1 MLSLLLQNLVEI
13 ATFPFT
19 EVSELREKYTYNI
32 TPWSLGIGVA
42 KKGLRILYSD
52 DEEDDDDDA
61 DVAATFG
68 VANIFKGSP
77 KTSPSR
83 PNLKKMVGP
92 SQQNV
97 DKERLTVDISALRQ
111 QYKKLRQRQ
120 TQAQIILTC
129 KLKFFVSNQSCQ
141 KSQFFSCMEQ
151 KWNFA
156 RQWNYQQFRGQKY
169 WNWSLQCIHGNESF
183 TIGKETIDN
192 KTTTTSPSRRY
203 SSTQGQKAIR
213 RN

>member
-129 KLKFFVSNQSCQ
+129 KLKFFFVSNQSCQ
-141 KSQFFSCMEQ
+141 KFQFFSCMEQ

-156 RQWNYQQFRGQKY
+156 RQ
-169 WNWSLQCIHGNESF
+169 
-183 TIGKETIDN
+183 
-192 KTTTTSPSRRY
+192 
-203 SSTQGQKAIR
+203 
-213 RN
+213 

>member
-156 RQWNYQQFRGQKY
+156 RQ
-169 WNWSLQCIHGNESF
+169 
-183 TIGKETIDN
+183 
-192 KTTTTSPSRRY
+192 
-203 SSTQGQKAIR
+203 
-213 RN
+213 

>member
-1 MLSLLLQNLVEI
+1 MKIYKAVTALLLFAAFAYAQDEAV
-13 ATFPFT
+13 
-19 EVSELREKYTYNI
+19 
-32 TPWSLGIGVA
+32 
-42 KKGLRILYSD
+42 

-68 VANIFKGSP
+68 VANIFKASP

-83 PNLKKMVGP
+83 PNSKKMVGP

-129 KLKFFVSNQSCQ
+129 KENFLDFFREIKVVNGCQ
-141 KSQFFSCMEQ
+141 
-151 KWNFA
+151 
-156 RQWNYQQFRGQKY
+156 
-169 WNWSLQCIHGNESF
+169 
-183 TIGKETIDN
+183 
-192 KTTTTSPSRRY
+192 
-203 SSTQGQKAIR
+203 
-213 RN
+213 

>member
-1 MLSLLLQNLVEI
+1 MILFWLFSNIVNLPHVIKVFKQMLSFLLQNLVEI

-68 VANIFKGSP
+68 VANIFKASP

-83 PNLKKMVGP
+83 PNSKKMVGP

-129 KLKFFVSNQSCQ
+129 KQNFLDFFREIKVVNS
-141 KSQFFSCMEQ
+141 
-151 KWNFA
+151 
-156 RQWNYQQFRGQKY
+156 
-169 WNWSLQCIHGNESF
+169 
-183 TIGKETIDN
+183 
-192 KTTTTSPSRRY
+192 
-203 SSTQGQKAIR
+203 
-213 RN
+213 